1 MRIKQDIIIYLPI
14 EKTDQHDQEKIKA
27 IIEDLQQQF
36 EKGEEIKNVAFDYI
50 NNEYVIKITAEK

>member
-14 EKTDQHDQEKIKA
+14 EKTDQHNREKIKA
-27 IIEDLQQQF
+27 IIEDLEKQF
-36 EKGEEIKNVAFDYI
+36 KNGEEIKNMAFDYI